1 MAETIEKIYCTDH
14 DNCGMNNALLSSILA
29 KDSTNAN
36 PLTAMA
42 LLNGGGNN
50 QWNNPMMYLVW
61 MWMMRWMNN
70 GVNDNCGNADV
81 QRQLQTLQNQ
91 MQDNHNSDLIMAGIN
106 GNSEAIREASNRM
119 GCDLNA
125 LMTAVNATRASIDQ
139 VSGQIGF
146 SSERVINAVQSG
158 NCNIIQAVK
167 DCCCGT
173 QKAIIEQGYQ
183 NQLATKDQTSQ
194 ILSTMNGLQYQSL
207 DRIRDLGNGIAQ
219 GFASSAF
226 ETKSQTCEIV
236 KNNDM
241 NTQRI
246 LDALNNHW
254 SLETSQKLQD
264 AKFEISQLKQNQYL
278 AGLVTGNLGCG
289 CGCNTGC

>member
-29 KDSTNAN
+29 KDSANTN
-36 PLTAMA
+36 PMTTMA
-42 LLNGGGNN
+42 LLNGGCNN
-50 QWNNPMMYLVW
+50 QWNNPMMYFVW

-70 GVNDNCGNADV
+70 GVNENGNADV

-207 DRIRDLGNGIAQ
+207 DRIRDLGSGIAQ
-219 GFASSAF
+219 GFASTAF